1 MENCLNVSVSKVDG
15 CNKMT
20 FVLVVMVLMWFCSG
34 ASADKDI
41 DVEMLASMPIKE
53 VTIFKDGHAF
63 VLHEGSV
70 KTTDNGNVILD
81 YFPRPII
88 GTFWAYSNDPRAELS
103 AVVSERQIISVK
115 KTALNIRQMIEGNIG
130 AKVQITEDGPRKTYE
145 ATILHVPKRSTEEI
159 RRTSAPGIGEMLPE
173 QGGIVLLKVAEG
185 VKAVDINRIREV
197 VFLSEPESE
206 ISSEEY
212 RNIMTLKL
220 DWKAG
225 KSSETADIGMVYL
238 QRGIRWIP
246 SYHIEIDGE
255 GNALVKLQ
263 ATLVNELYDLED
275 VTTNLVIGV
284 PSFAFKDVVDSIS
297 LQQTVAQLSSHFE
310 QSSRSAYAFS
320 NAIMTQRGL
329 ERPVGSNMPGP
340 VDLGPEVAGS
350 LTNEDLYIFTVE
362 HVTLKKGQRMV
373 FPITEFKLKYKD
385 VFVLDLPFAPPPEVR
400 HRLNSE
406 QQTQLARLFHAPKA
420 IHKIRFTNDTKHP
433 ITTAPALILR
443 DGRIIA
449 QGMMTYTSVGAE
461 SDLELTTAVDISVDI
476 VDRETERIPD
486 AEQWHGS
493 TYSRNNLAG
502 EISLSNNKKTK
513 VYLEVK
519 RSVLGNIDSVSDDG
533 EIEHLGWHEGWLAA
547 EGFPYWWNWHS
558 WPYWWYHFN
567 PAGQVTWELELE
579 PSEKIDLEYTWHYF
593 WRW

>member
-1 MENCLNVSVSKVDG
+1 MENCLNVSVSKDDE
-15 CNKMT
+15 CNKMV
-20 FVLVVMVLMWFCSG
+20 FVLVVMVLIWFCPG
-34 ASADKDI
+34 ISAGEYFDAGS
-41 DVEMLASMPIKE
+41 LAQMPIKE
-53 VTIFKDGHAF
+53 VTIFKDGHVFA
-63 VLHEGSV
+63 LHEGSV
-70 KTTDNGNVILD
+70 KITDNGNVVLD
-81 YFPRPII
+81 YLPRPVI
-88 GTFWAYSNDPRAELS
+88 GTFWVYSNDPRAELS
-103 AVVSERQIISVK
+103 AVVSERQIISVN

-130 AKVQITEDGPRKTYE
+130 AKVQITEDGPWKTYE
-145 ATILHVPKRSTEEI
+145 ATILHVPKRSTKEVK
-159 RRTSAPGIGEMLPE
+159 RTSAPGTEDVLPE

-185 VKAVDINRIREV
+185 IKAVDINRIREI
-197 VFLSEPESE
+197 VFLTEPEPE
-206 ISSEEY
+206 VSSEEH

-220 DWKAG
+220 DWLADEPA
-225 KSSETADIGMVYL
+225 ETADIGMVYL

-275 VTTNLVIGV
+275 VTANLVIGV
-284 PSFAFKDVVDSIS
+284 PSFAFKDVVDPIS
-297 LQQTVAQLSSHFE
+297 LQQTAAQLSSHFE
-310 QSSRSAYAFS
+310 QNSRSAYAFS
-320 NAIMTQRGL
+320 NAIMTQSGL
-329 ERPVGSNMPGP
+329 GRPVGSNMPGP
-340 VDLGPEVAGS
+340 VDLGPEVSGS
-350 LTNEDLYIFTVE
+350 LTNEDLYVFTVE

-385 VFVLDLPFAPPPEVR
+385 VFALDIPFAPPPEVR

-406 QQTQLARLFHAPKA
+406 QQTRLARLFHAPKA
-420 IHKIRFTNDTKHP
+420 IHKIRFTNDSKHP

-449 QGMMTYTSVGAE
+449 QGMTTYTSVGTE

-476 VDRETERIPD
+476 IDRETERIPN
-486 AEQWHGS
+486 AEQWNGS
-493 TYSRNNLAG
+493 TYSRNNLAW
-502 EISLSNNKKTK
+502 EISLSNHKKTR

-533 EIEHLGWHEGWLAA
+533 EIEHLGGLAA
-547 EGFPYWWNWHS
+547 EGFPFWWNWHS
-558 WPYWWYHFN
+558 WPYWWHHFN

-579 PSEKIDLEYTWHYF
+579 PGAEIDLEYTWHYF

>member
-1 MENCLNVSVSKVDG
+1 
-15 CNKMT
+15 
-20 FVLVVMVLMWFCSG
+20 
-34 ASADKDI
+34 
-41 DVEMLASMPIKE
+41 
-53 VTIFKDGHAF
+53 
-63 VLHEGSV
+63 
-70 KTTDNGNVILD
+70 
-81 YFPRPII
+81 
-88 GTFWAYSNDPRAELS
+88 
-103 AVVSERQIISVK
+103 
-115 KTALNIRQMIEGNIG
+115 MIEGNIG
-130 AKVQITEDGPRKTYE
+130 AKVQITEDCGRKTYE
-145 ATILHVPKRSTEEI
+145 ATILHVPKRTTEEI
-159 RRTSAPGIGEMLPE
+159 RHSSAPGTEDVLPE

-206 ISSEEY
+206 ISNEEY

-220 DWKAG
+220 DWKES
-225 KSSETADIGMVYL
+225 KPSETADIGMVYL

-246 SYHIEIDGE
+246 GYHIEIDGE

-275 VTTNLVIGV
+275 VTANLVIGV
-284 PSFAFKDVVDSIS
+284 PSFVFKDVVDPIS

-310 QSSRSAYAFS
+310 QNSRSAYAFS
-320 NAIMTQRGL
+320 NALMTQRADYRQRNTG
-329 ERPVGSNMPGP
+329 VSGP

-350 LTNEDLYIFTVE
+350 LTNEDLYVFTVE

-385 VFVLDLPFAPPPEVR
+385 VFTLDLPFAPPPEVR

-420 IHKIRFTNDTKHP
+420 IHKIRFTNDSKHP

-449 QGMMTYTSVGAE
+449 QGMMTYTSVGTE
-461 SDLELTTAVDISVDI
+461 SDLELTTAIDISVDI
-476 VDRETERIPD
+476 VDRETERIPN
-486 AEQWHGS
+486 AEEWNGS
-493 TYSRNNLAG
+493 TYSRNNLSG
-502 EISLSNNKKTK
+502 QISLSNNKKTR

-533 EIEHLGWHEGWLAA
+533 EIEHLGWHEGGWLAA
-547 EGFPYWWNWHS
+547 DGFPFWWNWHS

-579 PSEKIDLEYTWHYF
+579 PGEKIDLEYSWHYF